1 MATRP
6 LAWTLASLFVVVA
19 AAACG
24 GSSEEAW
31 VETAPVSTPPP
42 PSQERAIRPCP
53 RPRSGWRALIPR
65 PRCSN
70 KSARRDGTPLSHRE
84 VRATRLVKAQVGNG
98 VKCRDNG
105 AVNTYRHPDYYVGY
119 SCYDK
124 DGYFY
129 NAVVSADGVLMSLSG
144 PHRLKWVGP

>member
-1 MATRP
+1 MAARA
-6 LAWTLASLFVVVA
+6 LAIFASLFVVA

-24 GSSEEAW
+24 DSSEEAW
-31 VETAPVSTPPP
+31 VETAPVSTPSA
-42 PSQERAIRPCP
+42 PSH
-53 RPRSGWRALIPR
+53 SD
-65 PRCSN
+65 

-84 VRATRLVKAQVGNG
+84 VRATRLVKAEVGKG

-105 AVNTYRHPDYYVGY
+105 AVNTDLHPDYYVGY
-119 SCYDK
+119 NCYDK

-144 PHRLKWVGP
+144 PARLKPVGS